1 MENFG
6 ANLKQV
12 RTEKGFSQDA
22 FATQIGVHVT
32 NLSKYERNKSVPSL
46 EIADKIAN
54 VLEISLDELVHGQP
68 HEQAQSRIADSE
80 LLSLF
85 SKTQHLSDSQKQ
97 TVIDLLSAFL
107 LKANLKQQ
115 LS

>member
-68 HEQAQSRIADSE
+68 H
-80 LLSLF
+80 
-85 SKTQHLSDSQKQ
+85 
-97 TVIDLLSAFL
+97 
-107 LKANLKQQ
+107 
-115 LS
+115 

>member
-1 MENFG
+1 
-6 ANLKQV
+6 
-12 RTEKGFSQDA
+12 
-22 FATQIGVHVT
+22 
-32 NLSKYERNKSVPSL
+32 
-46 EIADKIAN
+46 
-54 VLEISLDELVHGQP
+54 LDELVHGQP
-68 HEQAQSRIADSE
+68 HEQAQSRITDSE